1 MGRLIIN
8 NTSCLRTVSTT
19 HLRKSRKLVIDRP
32 YRLLDSLL
40 ERPADAHHLAH
51 ALHAAAQQPAHAA
64 ELLQVPPRDL
74 HHHVVQARLKAR
86 RRHLRHRVLDLVQ
99 RDAQPELRRNERQ
112 RVPGCLGRQ
121 RGRAGQTGVDLMEW
135 MVPDVTENCDGNGR
149 R

>member
-51 ALHAAAQQPAHAA
+51 ALHAATQQPADAV
-64 ELLQVPPRDL
+64 ELLEVPARDL
-74 HHHVVQARLKAR
+74 DDDVVQARLEAR
-86 RRHLRHRVLDLVQ
+86 RRHLRHRILDLVQ
-99 RDAQPELRRNERQ
+99 GDAQPELRRNERQ
-112 RVPGCLGRQ
+112 RVPGRLGRQ
-121 RGRAGQTGVDLMEW
+121 RGRTGQTGVDLMEW
-135 MVPDVTENCDGNGR
+135 MVSDVNENCDGNGR